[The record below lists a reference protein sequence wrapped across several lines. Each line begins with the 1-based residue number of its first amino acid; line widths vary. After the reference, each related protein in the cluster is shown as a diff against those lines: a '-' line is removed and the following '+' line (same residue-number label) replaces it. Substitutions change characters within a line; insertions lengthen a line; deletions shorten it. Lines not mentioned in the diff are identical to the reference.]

1 MIAIRYSDQALVAL
15 SVGIT
20 ACKADVFAQARGAIL
35 RLMQLNFLSIAII
48 VVVVL
53 GILHAMAAF
62 FYFSRTRHSAAWAA
76 GWLFLALACVWL
88 LPDQPAAAG
97 LVFTLAILGWTVWW
111 ASIRALPRRNW
122 VAENARQATGEIAG
136 NRLTLHD
143 LRAFEWQSS
152 HEFVPRWEDCS
163 YDLDEMEALDL
174 FVSTWGDP
182 RMAHLIVSF
191 VFRNAPPLAFSIE
204 TRRETTERW
213 SSLAGFMKS
222 YELIIIATRETDVVY
237 VRTNIR
243 RETVLLY
250 RIVSTPEMRRRL
262 LAQYIREL
270 NRLATRPRFYNTLFS
285 NCTTEVARIVRAA
298 GHRVPFDWRI
308 LVSGYVPEY
317 LYDLGLIDT
326 SRPFAELR
334 ARADI
339 GALARATDERADFSA
354 RIRRHLTPPG
364 NLAGKV

>member
-1 MIAIRYSDQALVAL
+1 
-15 SVGIT
+15 
-20 ACKADVFAQARGAIL
+20 
-35 RLMQLNFLSIAII
+35 MQLNFLSVAII

-76 GWLFLALACVWL
+76 GWLFLAFACVWL

-97 LVFTLAILGWTVWW
+97 LVFALAILGWTVWW

-136 NRLTLHD
+136 NRLTMHD

-163 YDLDEMEALDL
+163 YDLDELEALDL
-174 FVSTWGDP
+174 FVSTWDDP

-270 NRLATRPRFYNTLFS
+270 NRLAAHPRFYNTLFS

-339 GALARATDERADFSA
+339 GALARATDERADFSV
-354 RIRRHLTPPG
+354 RIRRHLTLPG
-364 NLAGKV
+364 DLAGKV